1 MAVQEAVSHGVS
13 HMTLNNTILMR
24 VLIGLLKPYDIV
36 QTAPG
41 TLVAEFFFTSTPFFI
56 IILLPCAKLNDRSV
70 ALLPAGPLLLSP
82 TPAWYSA

>member
-1 MAVQEAVSHGVS
+1 
-13 HMTLNNTILMR
+13 MR

-41 TLVAEFFFTSTPFFI
+41 TLVAEFFFTSTPFFYYYYFS
-56 IILLPCAKLNDRSV
+56 PCAKLNDRSV

-82 TPAWYSA
+82 IPAWYSA

>member
-1 MAVQEAVSHGVS
+1 
-13 HMTLNNTILMR
+13 MR

-56 IILLPCAKLNDRSV
+56 IIIFCLVPS
-70 ALLPAGPLLLSP
+70 
-82 TPAWYSA
+82 